1 LTRSAAERHD
11 RRMLRRLRKSLAWRA
26 LPWADLTLNLP
37 TGISF
42 PIRTRQEARLVQEI
56 LLAESYRPLI
66 EALEPPRTL
75 VDLGCNAG
83 FFTLFAEHLRRCR
96 RAADSPPARGLL
108 VDANPDCLARCRSAL
123 ALNHLDAH
131 CEILEG
137 LIGPP
142 GEALAFHVSKADGH
156 SSVFHRYCPR
166 RTVRRASLDLDAE
179 IARRFPEGVD
189 LMKVDIEGGE
199 KFLIAHWPQT
209 LRRCRAI
216 ILEWHRFALEESAL
230 ERRMD
235 ELGFVRRLKR
245 QENDHQAT
253 ALYTAI

>member
-1 LTRSAAERHD
+1 
-11 RRMLRRLRKSLAWRA
+11 MLRRLRKSLAWRA

-56 LLAESYRPLI
+56 LLGESYRPLLD
-66 EALEPPRTL
+66 ALDPPRNL

-83 FFTLFAEHLRRCR
+83 FFPLFLEHTRRR
-96 RAADSPPARGLL
+96 RAAASPFGRGLL
-108 VDANPDCLARCRSAL
+108 VDANPECLTRCRSAL
-123 ALNHLDAH
+123 ALNRLEAH
-131 CEILEG
+131 YELLEG

-142 GEALAFHVSKADGH
+142 GETLAFHISKADGH
-156 SSVFHRYCPR
+156 SSVFHRYCTR

-209 LRRCRAI
+209 LRRCRAVL
-216 ILEWHRFALEESAL
+216 LEWHRFAIEESEL
-230 ERRMD
+230 DTRMT
-235 ELGFVRRLKR
+235 ELGFACRRKI
-245 QENDHQAT
+245 QENAHQAT
-253 ALYTAI
+253 LLYLAV